1 MQATNHLNTMVK
13 NGTHWDENMALKLNL
28 EPWSFVRS
36 WVCHNQY
43 RLYNNDALRSP
54 KRNPSLVMSI
64 FPQIAIL
71 WHLVDLALLL
81 YPLPKTE
88 STSHKSGLKPSI
100 GTVKQFF
107 IMFVLPE
114 YFYVM
119 LNRVKAQQTQIQL
132 LVEQMA
138 PSTSLLY

>member
-1 MQATNHLNTMVK
+1 
-13 NGTHWDENMALKLNL
+13 
-28 EPWSFVRS
+28 
-36 WVCHNQY
+36 
-43 RLYNNDALRSP
+43 
-54 KRNPSLVMSI
+54 MSI

-88 STSHKSGLKPSI
+88 STRHKSGLQPST

-107 IMFVLPE
+107 VMFDLPE